1 MIFESAGCL
10 RTAVAALL
18 LLLAAS
24 VTLNGMITVAQ
35 TEYATGW
42 DGYYYLVQVKSLVE
56 KGEMHSPEYSL
67 VYVPLLAFHTVTGN
81 YEAAYRMSS
90 VLIKLIFVIS
100 VFVMSLSLL
109 RDGGEKEPAVLGF
122 TALLAASIS
131 AVSPSLNYFFTQFP
145 KNLLGFALL
154 LFFMASVMGLARRF
168 REEGTSS
175 VSGLAVLKLLGV
187 FLLFPATF
195 FTHRFSAVLSV
206 LFLLLY
212 ALSWTGSR
220 LRSIMHRTEKKY
232 WIVGAAALIL
242 LASLLLIS
250 ETLPLAPSLDDLERV
265 TQDISPVPIF
275 VPAAFTRTFGIFRI
289 SLPWLVE
296 IYAAAL
302 LSLATC
308 LLLLF
313 RRQFLF
319 LRRGR
324 GYVILLLFSLLG
336 LFPFLTFTLTGLSY
350 RLFFGTLLL
359 LPLVLVPYISIAIRK
374 IFRVCSSCKKCRA
387 VPVLSGAVLLL
398 VFISFFT
405 ARSYRPQM
413 HDPPYGFYQELSDE
427 VLEALSEKDWELI
440 IAHKALAEMITYR
453 HDADALPWAP
463 EEYFSRDAVWRITAG
478 VLRDEVAYYIGPENA
493 DEYFIRLIGD
503 YGLLREDRW
512 EEFMEAISGEPVILE
527 ALDTWRNPME
537 QRPEYLGKG
546 EQ

>member
-10 RTAVAALL
+10 RTATAALL

-24 VTLNGMITVAQ
+24 VTLSGVIAVAR

-42 DGYYYLVQVKSLVE
+42 DGYYYLVQAKSLVE

-67 VYVPLLAFHTVTGN
+67 VYVPLLAFHAITGN

-100 VFVMSLSLL
+100 VFVLSLSLL
-109 RDGGEKEPAVLGF
+109 RNSGEKEPAVRCF

-131 AVSPSLNYFFTQFP
+131 AASPSLNYFFTQFP

-154 LFFMASVMGLARRF
+154 LFLMASVMGLARRS

-175 VSGLAVLKLLGV
+175 LSGFALVRLLGV
-187 FLLFPATF
+187 FLLFSATF

-212 ALSWTGSR
+212 ALPWAGDR
-220 LRSIMHRTEKKY
+220 LRSMMHRSGKKY
-232 WIVGAAALIL
+232 WIVGAAVLIL
-242 LASLLLIS
+242 LTILLILS
-250 ETLPLAPSLDDLERV
+250 ERLPLAPSLDDLERV
-265 TQDISPVPIF
+265 IQDLSPVPIF
-275 VPAAFTRTFGIFRI
+275 VPAAFTRTFGLFRI

-302 LSLATC
+302 LPFATC

-313 RRQFLF
+313 RRKFSF
-319 LRRGR
+319 LRRER
-324 GYVILLLFSLLG
+324 GYYILLLFSLIG
-336 LFPFLTFTLTGLSY
+336 LFPFLSFTLTGLSY

-359 LPLVLVPYISIAIRK
+359 LPLMLVPYIGIAVRK
-374 IFRVCSSCKKCRA
+374 IFIVCSSCKEYRA
-387 VPVLSGAVLLL
+387 LPVLSVAVLLL
-398 VFISFFT
+398 LFISFFT

-453 HDADALPWAP
+453 HGADALPWAP
-463 EEYFSRDAVWRITAG
+463 EEYFSRDGVWRITAG
-478 VLRDEVAYYIGPENA
+478 VLRDEVAYYIGPDNA
-493 DEYFIRLIGD
+493 DEYFIRLSGD

-512 EEFMEAISGEPVILE
+512 EEFMEAISGEPVMLE

>member
-1 MIFESAGCL
+1 MTSESAGRL
-10 RTAVAALL
+10 RIAVAALL

-56 KGEMHSPEYSL
+56 KGEMHSPEYSP
-67 VYVPLLAFHTVTGN
+67 VYVPLLAFHAVTGN

-90 VLIKLIFVIS
+90 VLIKLLFVVS

-109 RDGGEKEPAVLGF
+109 CDAGEKEPAVRRF
-122 TALLAASIS
+122 TALMAASIS
-131 AVSPSLNYFFTQFP
+131 ALSPSLNYFFTQFP

-168 REEGTSS
+168 REEGTIS
-175 VSGLAVLKLLGV
+175 VSGFVVLRLLGV
-187 FLLFPATF
+187 FLLFAATF

-212 ALSWTGSR
+212 ALPWAGGR
-220 LRSIMHRTEKKY
+220 LRSIMHRTETKY

-250 ETLPLAPSLDDLERV
+250 ENLPLAPSLDDLERV
-265 TQDISPVPIF
+265 TQDLSPVPMF
-275 VPAAFTRTFGIFRI
+275 APAAFTRTFGLFRI

-296 IYAAAL
+296 IYSAAL
-302 LSLATC
+302 LPLATC

-313 RRQFLF
+313 RRKLSF
-319 LRRGR
+319 LRRGKA
-324 GYVILLLFSLLG
+324 YYILLLFSLPG
-336 LFPFLTFTLTGLSY
+336 LFPFLSFTLTGLSY

-359 LPLVLVPYISIAIRK
+359 LPLVLIPFIGKAIRM
-374 IFRVCSSCKKCRA
+374 IFRVCSSCNESRA
-387 VPVLSGAVLLL
+387 VPVLSGAVLLT

-405 ARSYRPQM
+405 AGTYRPQI
-413 HDPPYGFYQELSDE
+413 HDPPYGFYQELSDQ
-427 VLEALSEKDWELI
+427 VLQVLSEKDWELI

-453 HDADALPWAP
+453 HGADALPWAP
-463 EEYFSRDAVWRITAG
+463 EEHFSRDGVWRITAG

-493 DEYFIRLIGD
+493 DEHFIRLSGD

-512 EEFMEAISGEPVILE
+512 EEFMEAISGEPVMLE